1 MKKMAIDFGDART
14 GVAVCDPLEMLAS
27 PFKVIKQ
34 KDMEKLVEEIAL
46 LASEQNVEK
55 IVVGYPKNM
64 NGSNGERAAKTETL
78 VNKLK
83 LATNLDVVL
92 WDERNT
98 TVLAHKILKDNEVFG
113 KKRKNIVDAV
123 AAVLILENYI
133 KFKKSREREVIE

>member
-1 MKKMAIDFGDART
+1 MKMMAIDFGDART

-123 AAVLILENYI
+123 AAVLKIILNL
-133 KFKKSREREVIE
+133 KNLGSER